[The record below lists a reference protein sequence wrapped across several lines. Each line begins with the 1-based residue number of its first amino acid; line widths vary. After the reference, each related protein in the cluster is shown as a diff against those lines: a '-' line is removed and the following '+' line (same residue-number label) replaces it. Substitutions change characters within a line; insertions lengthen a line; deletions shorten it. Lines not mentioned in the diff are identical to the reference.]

1 MVVYDNKI
9 VSLSSAN
16 FIGGAVTSNLHTQR
30 KRTADDT
37 ILNDLG
43 WEIYPIGL
51 YNMAI
56 KINKCTNVPI
66 IITENGIADKTD
78 KNRSPFIIAHIEQVK
93 RAINDGINIIGY
105 LHWSLID
112 KLHVLLL
119 PLSYFPLTLSHF
131 VRKLM

>member
-1 MVVYDNKI
+1 MIVYDTKLG
-9 VSLSSAN
+9 SLSSAN
-16 FIGGAVTSNLHTQR
+16 FIGWAVISNLHTQR

-78 KNRSPFIIAHIEQVK
+78 KNQV
-93 RAINDGINIIGY
+93 R
-105 LHWSLID
+105 
-112 KLHVLLL
+112 LL
-119 PLSYFPLTLSHF
+119 
-131 VRKLM
+131 